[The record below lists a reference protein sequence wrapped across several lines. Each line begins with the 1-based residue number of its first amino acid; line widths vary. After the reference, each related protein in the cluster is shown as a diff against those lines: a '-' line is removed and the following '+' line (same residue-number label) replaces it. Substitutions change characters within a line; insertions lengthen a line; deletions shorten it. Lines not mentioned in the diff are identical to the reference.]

1 MKHPRTRKA
10 GEARGIRRAGRLAAA
25 SLFLALAGC
34 SLVGGSKEPATIYAP
49 LPQLHTDPAWPVL
62 DAQLSIGTPHVAG
75 MLDGVR
81 IAVRPV
87 PGELQ
92 VYKGALWAKDPG
104 EQLRDAVLATLEESG
119 KLAAVARQGSG
130 IAADFRLELDVRRYE
145 ADYAGGATPSATI
158 EVNAKLLRSIGQEV
172 VGSRTFRQAAPAAGG
187 DTALVSRAFG
197 EALGGIARD
206 ISGWVLA
213 TGSGSSDPSRLPASP
228 R

>member
-25 SLFLALAGC
+25 SLLLALAGC

-49 LPQLHTDPAWPVL
+49 LPQLHADPAWPVL

-81 IAVRPV
+81 IAVRPT

-92 VYKGALWAKDPG
+92 VYKGAQWASDPG
-104 EQLRDAVLATLEESG
+104 EQLRDAILRTLEESG
-119 KLAAVARQGSG
+119 RIGAVARQGSG
-130 IAADFRLELDVRRYE
+130 IAADYRLELDVRRYE
-145 ADYAGGATPSATI
+145 ADYAGGSTPVATI

-172 VGSRTFRQAAPAAGG
+172 VGSRTFHQAVPVGGTDAAQVSQAFG
-187 DTALVSRAFG
+187 TALGAVAG
-197 EALGGIARD
+197 DIA
-206 ISGWVLA
+206 GWTLA
-213 TGSGSSDPSRLPASP
+213 TGTTPTGSGS
-228 R
+228 